1 MCDRLFLLWVV
12 PPVEHASVRN
22 SNHLLLRLFKPI
34 RNERKG
40 DFNGKSNKFYGTY
53 KMDVQISYVS
63 NYSTKDKCIVIY
75 GIFKRKK
82 CAYDIRSTRKLKV

>member
-40 DFNGKSNKFYGTY
+40 DFH
-53 KMDVQISYVS
+53 DP
-63 NYSTKDKCIVIY
+63 KDK
-75 GIFKRKK
+75 
-82 CAYDIRSTRKLKV
+82 